1 MKKILIIFCFS
12 WLISGCFIFRRS
24 NASGCPSNGRNI
36 GAEKIAAGDTKAI
49 KASRRAK
56 YLGGQ
61 SSY

>member
-1 MKKILIIFCFS
+1 MKKILFLVCCS
-12 WLISGCFIFRRS
+12 WLISGCFLFRRS